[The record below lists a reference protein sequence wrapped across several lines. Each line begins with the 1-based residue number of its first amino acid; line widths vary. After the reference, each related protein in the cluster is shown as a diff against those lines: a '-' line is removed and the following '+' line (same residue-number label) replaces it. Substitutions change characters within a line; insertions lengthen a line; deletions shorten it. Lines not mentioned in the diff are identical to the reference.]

1 MERPVSLKL
10 DDTSDRTDTS
20 QAFIRDI
27 VQWLND
33 LHNIKHRNVSGDRIL
48 LLQMY

>member
-20 QAFIRDI
+20 QARDI

-33 LHNIKHRNVSGDRIL
+33 LHKIKHRNVSGEL
-48 LLQMY
+48 SLYA